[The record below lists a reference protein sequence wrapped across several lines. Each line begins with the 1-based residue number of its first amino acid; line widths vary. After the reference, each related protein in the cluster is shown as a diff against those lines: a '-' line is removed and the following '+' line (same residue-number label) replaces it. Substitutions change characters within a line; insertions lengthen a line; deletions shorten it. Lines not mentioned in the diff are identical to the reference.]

1 MKASI
6 DQSRSRGATSSPTI
20 IIGGRRYN
28 GDRSIDS
35 LVRGICYDDFPSE
48 EINPNFSPWILMSVA
63 AVVLLV
69 VGVVVVLALGLWHAR
84 RRNKRVIVRD
94 EEEEDED
101 ETGLVGQEEGV
112 DYQMVPVVSDEVE
125 SPQDQKTSDVVS

>member
-20 IIGGRRYN
+20 IIGGRKYN

-69 VGVVVVLALGLWHAR
+69 VGVVVVLGLGLWHAR
-84 RRNKRVIVRD
+84 RNKSVIVPED
-94 EEEEDED
+94 DEEEDED

-112 DYQMVPVVSDEVE
+112 DYQMVPVVSDEGE
-125 SPQDQKTSDVVS
+125 APQDQKTSDVVS